1 MKTIVNTSFHMPE
14 ALGEK
19 FLAWVRKVY
28 IPSATGT
35 GGLTDP
41 VLTRILTEIEPGTA
55 SFSVQFRAD
64 AVSTA
69 ELWHGQEAARL
80 LSQLHR
86 LMNGQ
91 LVYFTTYME
100 EL

>member
-1 MKTIVNTSFHMPE
+1 MPE
-14 ALGEK
+14 PLGEK

-35 GGLTDP
+35 GALTDP

-55 SFSVQFRAD
+55 SYSVQLRAD
-64 AVSTA
+64 SVSSA
-69 ELWHGQEAARL
+69 EIWHQQEAARL
-80 LSQLHR
+80 LSQLRR